1 MAESSNLKKFAE
13 TVQDRNPRTSKKK
26 VVHPKGFEPSI
37 SYSEKTKSG
46 EIVSAPQK
54 ENKIDWKEQLESY
67 FGADAKNYKVLQDT
81 AEIRF
86 WDSNIGNGSIERL
99 YYFKAKIVS
108 NKAYMPDDDFKKLL
122 NAAKKKKPTPKKKPT
137 KDTKT
142 FCIAL
147 SDWQIGKE
155 GTEATIERWMD
166 SIPKIKEQIK
176 TLRKSETI
184 DQLFI
189 AGLGDIVEG
198 CTGFY
203 AQQEFTVELDYRQ
216 QQKVARRMA
225 YTALKELVPMF
236 DKTVVSFIAGNHGEP
251 RNSGKSFTTFSDNRD
266 IMLGEELAEIFKEAP
281 AYKDKIDFIMP
292 DSLSITLDISDTVV
306 TLVHGHQMRGGGNP
320 QAKARTWLANQSL
333 ARSEIADSD
342 LLLMGHYHFF
352 SAYESDGKRLI
363 LQAPSLDSGSEW
375 FDNTNGGRN
384 SAGVLTLVIGGSEKW
399 SNIRVIR

>member
-1 MAESSNLKKFAE
+1 MSNLEEFAK
-13 TVQDRNPRTSKKK
+13 TVKDRDPRTSKKK
-26 VVHPKGFEPSI
+26 IEHPKGFNPSV
-37 SYSEKTKSG
+37 SYSQKTKSG
-46 EIVSAPQK
+46 EIVSEPQK
-54 ENKIDWKEQLESY
+54 ENKVDWKEQLESY
-67 FGADAKNYKVLQDT
+67 FGADAKNYRVLEDT

-86 WDSNIGNGSIERL
+86 WDMAGNPPQRL

-108 NKAYMPDDDFKKLL
+108 NSAYMPDDDFKKLL
-122 NAAKKKKPTPKKKPT
+122 NQAKKKKPTPKKKPT

-155 GTEATIERWMD
+155 GTESTIIRWMD

-292 DSLSITLDISDTVV
+292 DSLSITLDISDTIV

>member
-1 MAESSNLKKFAE
+1 MSNLEEFAK
-13 TVQDRNPRTSKKK
+13 TVQDRSPRTAKKK
-26 VVHPKGFEPSI
+26 VEHPKGFIPSV
-37 SYSEKTKSG
+37 SYSKKTKSG
-46 EIVSAPQK
+46 EIVSQPQK
-54 ENKIDWKEQLESY
+54 ENKVDWKEQLESY
-67 FGADAKNYKVLQDT
+67 FGADAKNYRVLEDT

-86 WDSNIGNGSIERL
+86 WDMAGNPPQRL

-108 NKAYMPDDDFKKLL
+108 SSAYMPDDDFKKLL
-122 NAAKKKKPTPKKKPT
+122 NQAKKKKPTPKKKPT

-155 GTEATIERWMD
+155 GTEATIDRWMD

-292 DSLSITLDISDTVV
+292 DSLSITLDISDTIV

>member
-1 MAESSNLKKFAE
+1 MSNLEDFAK
-13 TVQDRNPRTSKKK
+13 TVKDRDPRTSKKK
-26 VVHPKGFEPSI
+26 IEHPKGFEPSA
-37 SYSEKTKSG
+37 SFSQQTKSG
-46 EIVSAPQK
+46 EIVSKPQK
-54 ENKIDWKEQLESY
+54 ENKVDWKEQLESY
-67 FGADAKNYKVLQDT
+67 FGADAKNYRVLEDT

-86 WDSNIGNGSIERL
+86 WDSNVGNGAVERL

-122 NAAKKKKPTPKKKPT
+122 NQAKKKKPTSSKKPT
-137 KDTKT
+137 KNSKT

-155 GTEATIERWMD
+155 GTKATIDRWMD

-342 LLLMGHYHFF
+342 LLLMGHYHF
-352 SAYESDGKRLI
+352 L
-363 LQAPSLDSGSEW
+363 
-375 FDNTNGGRN
+375 
-384 SAGVLTLVIGGSEKW
+384 VLMNQMAKD
-399 SNIRVIR
+399 

>member
-1 MAESSNLKKFAE
+1 MSNLEEFAK
-13 TVQDRNPRTSKKK
+13 TVQDRSPKTSKKK
-26 VVHPKGFEPSI
+26 IEHPKGFNPSV

-46 EIVSAPQK
+46 EIVSEPQK
-54 ENKIDWKEQLESY
+54 ENKVDWKEQLESY
-67 FGADAKNYKVLQDT
+67 FGADAKNYRVLEDT

-86 WDSNIGNGSIERL
+86 WDMAGNPPQRL

-122 NAAKKKKPTPKKKPT
+122 NQAKKKKPTSSKKLT
-137 KDTKT
+137 KNSKT

-155 GTEATIERWMD
+155 GTEQTIERWMD

-363 LQAPSLDSGSEW
+363 IQAPSLDSGSEW

-384 SAGVLTLVIGGSEKW
+384 SAGVLTLIIGGPEKW

>member
-1 MAESSNLKKFAE
+1 MAESNNLKKFAE
-13 TVQDRNPRTSKKK
+13 TVQDRDPRKSKKK
-26 VVHPKGFEPSI
+26 IEHPKGFNPSV
-37 SYSEKTKSG
+37 SFSQQTKSG
-46 EIVSAPQK
+46 EIVSEPQK

-67 FGADAKNYKVLQDT
+67 FGADSKNYRVLEDT

-86 WDSNIGNGSIERL
+86 WDMAGNPPQRL

-122 NAAKKKKPTPKKKPT
+122 NTAKKKKPTPKKKPT

>member
-1 MAESSNLKKFAE
+1 MAESNKLQEFAK
-13 TVQDRNPRTSKKK
+13 TVKDRDPRQTKKK
-26 VVHPKGFEPSI
+26 IKHPKGFEPSA
-37 SYSEKTKSG
+37 KFNQATKSG
-46 EIVSAPQK
+46 EIVSQPQK
-54 ENKIDWKEQLESY
+54 SNNVDWKEQLENY
-67 FGADAKNYKVLQDT
+67 FGKDAHKYKVLENQ
-81 AEIRF
+81 AEIRY
-86 WDSNIGNGSIERL
+86 WDMAGNPPQRL

-122 NAAKKKKPTPKKKPT
+122 NQAKKKKPTPNKKPT
-137 KDTKT
+137 KNSKT

-155 GTEATIERWMD
+155 GTEQTIERWMD

-292 DSLSITLDISDTVV
+292 NSLSITLDISDTVV

-363 LQAPSLDSGSEW
+363 IQAPSLDSGSEW

-384 SAGVLTLVIGGSEKW
+384 SAGVLTLIIGGSEKW

>member
-1 MAESSNLKKFAE
+1 MAESNNLKKFAQ
-13 TVQDRNPRTSKKK
+13 TVQDRDPRKSKKK
-26 VVHPKGFEPSI
+26 IEHPKGFNPSV
-37 SYSEKTKSG
+37 SYSQQTKSG
-46 EIVSAPQK
+46 EIVSEPQK

-67 FGADAKNYKVLQDT
+67 FGADAKNYRVLEDT

-86 WDSNIGNGSIERL
+86 WDMAGNPPQRL

-122 NAAKKKKPTPKKKPT
+122 NQAKKKKPTSSKKPT
-137 KDTKT
+137 KHSKT

-155 GTEATIERWMD
+155 GTEQTIERWMD
-166 SIPKIKEQIK
+166 SIPKIKDQIK

-236 DKTVVSFIAGNHGEP
+236 DKTLVSFIAGNHGEP

-363 LQAPSLDSGSEW
+363 IQAPSLDSGSEW

>member
-1 MAESSNLKKFAE
+1 MAESKNLKEFAK
-13 TVQDRNPRTSKKK
+13 TVKDRDPRQTKKK
-26 VVHPKGFEPSI
+26 IVHPKGFEPSI

-46 EIVSAPQK
+46 EIVAAPQK

-86 WDSNIGNGSIERL
+86 WDSNIGNGNIERL

-122 NAAKKKKPTPKKKPT
+122 NAAKRKKPTPNKKPT
-137 KDTKT
+137 KNSKT

-155 GTEATIERWMD
+155 GTEATIDRWMD

-198 CTGFY
+198 CIGFY

-225 YTALKELVPMF
+225 YTAIKELVPMF

-281 AYKDKIDFIMP
+281 AYKEKIDFIMP
-292 DSLSITLDISDTVV
+292 DLSLIHI
-306 TLVHGHQMRGGGNP
+306 
-320 QAKARTWLANQSL
+320 
-333 ARSEIADSD
+333 
-342 LLLMGHYHFF
+342 
-352 SAYESDGKRLI
+352 
-363 LQAPSLDSGSEW
+363 
-375 FDNTNGGRN
+375 
-384 SAGVLTLVIGGSEKW
+384 
-399 SNIRVIR
+399 